1 MLIPHETLKHDFACI
16 FFILLGFKQ
25 KLFTRKR
32 EVRLC
37 GDKIFCG
44 KESTLAAANKNW
56 PWPSETKEYLLKQS
70 GGAGGAQNWCG
81 IGEQDLKTGWSLET
95 TSCDQSHCC
104 LLVSQV
110 SKARGWGWGEWSA
123 AWLTS
128 PASPWL
134 RGLGG
139 MGTGKGLVFSA
150 SLEVYIWIY
159 AMDHCSVVFSPKGNL
174 GTAGKKEMDTKD
186 VYVDWCTATHP
197 HTHTHIYLV

>member
-32 EVRLC
+32 EVRSC
-37 GDKIFCG
+37 GGKIFCG

-81 IGEQDLKTGWSLET
+81 IGEQDLKTGWSLEK

-139 MGTGKGLVFSA
+139 RCTSGFMRWITAQWFFPPK
-150 SLEVYIWIY
+150 EIW
-159 AMDHCSVVFSPKGNL
+159 VLL
-174 GTAGKKEMDTKD
+174 GRKKWTLKMYMWIDAQLPT
-186 VYVDWCTATHP
+186 
-197 HTHTHIYLV
+197 HTHTHTYI